1 MAEPALHDLTD
12 AELVARCR
20 AGDAAAW
27 NGVVERYQRLV
38 LAVIRRA
45 GHDEHGAADLFQTVF
60 ARLVEHLH
68 TMAQPDRL
76 QAWLVTT
83 AKREAV
89 KARVRGARTVS
100 LTPPDDDTPSLAD
113 TLVDEGPLA
122 EDALSDL
129 QQLERLRQAML
140 RMDERCRQLLALV
153 FRDDDE
159 ALSYDE
165 IARQTGLPRGS
176 LGPTRA
182 RCLDKLRRFVVAAG
196 GVAS

>member
-1 MAEPALHDLTD
+1 MAVSAWHDLSD

-27 NGVVERYQRLV
+27 GGVVERYERLV

-45 GHDEHGAADLFQTVF
+45 GHDEHAAADLFQAVF
-60 ARLVEHLH
+60 ARLVEHLP
-68 TMAQPDRL
+68 TLAQPDRL

-89 KARVRGARTVS
+89 KARVRAARAVS
-100 LTPPDDDTPSLAD
+100 LTPDDDESPSLAD
-113 TLVDEGPLA
+113 SLVDEAPLT
-122 EDALSDL
+122 EDALAEL
-129 QQLERLRQAML
+129 QQLDRLRQGL
-140 RMDERCRQLLALV
+140 ERLDERCRGLLALV
-153 FRDDDE
+153 FRDEDE

-165 IARQTGLPRGS
+165 IAARTGVPRGS

-182 RCLDKLRRFVVAAG
+182 RCLDKLRRLVVAAG